1 MPRGEGLRMMRVCL
15 PVGCALVLA
24 AAMAAPARAQAPL
37 PAPEVP
43 TTDAMWVD
51 SVFARFATPRSP
63 GCAVGVTR
71 SGSLVLERDYGTA
84 DLASGTPITPDT
96 RFYLASLAKQ
106 FTAMSIVL
114 LAQDGKL
121 SLDDDVRRWVP
132 EVPDF
137 GATITLRHLLTH
149 TSGLRD
155 YLTLLAVAG
164 WASDSTLTEQ
174 QFLQLIRRQSG
185 LNFPPGEQFLY
196 SNTGYALLSIV
207 VKRASGKSLGEFAA
221 DRIFGPL
228 GMTHTDFRENHT
240 VSVPDAARGYQ
251 LAGPAYRVSDPESDV
266 VGDGG
271 LYSTVE
277 DLSRW
282 IGNFETGI
290 VGGRDGVELLQRAAR
305 LNGGDSIPYG
315 FGLTIASY
323 RGLRTISHSGAY
335 GGFRTAMVRFPD
347 QHLSVITLC
356 NASDAPATLA
366 EQVATV
372 YLGSDMKAQDVAS
385 FDPAAPWPN
394 GSSLRSG
401 TEASIDAR
409 RRADELASAAGRY
422 YSRDLQLTV
431 TLSARDGALVL
442 RRRGADDMRFT
453 AVSGDLFST
462 RDQVLML
469 LRRSGDGGVSGFT
482 LSLGRVRDLPFER
495 Q

>member
-1 MPRGEGLRMMRVCL
+1 MMRVSL
-15 PVGCALVLA
+15 LVGYALVLVGVVSGA
-24 AAMAAPARAQAPL
+24 GNAQAPL
-37 PAPEVP
+37 PPQDLP

-51 SVFARFATPRSP
+51 SVFARFATPHSP
-63 GCAVGVTR
+63 GCSVGVTR
-71 SGSLVLERDYGTA
+71 SGSLVLERDYGMA
-84 DLASGTPITPDT
+84 DLAAATPITPDT

-121 SLDDDVRRWVP
+121 SLDDDVRKWVP

-137 GATITLRHLLTH
+137 GSTITLRHLLTH

-174 QFLQLIRRQSG
+174 QFLQLISRQSG
-185 LNFPPGEQFLY
+185 LNFRPGEQFLY
-196 SNTGYALLSIV
+196 SNTGYALLAIV
-207 VKRASGKSLGEFAA
+207 VKRASGMSLGDFAA
-221 DRIFGPL
+221 HRIFGPL
-228 GMTHTDFRENHT
+228 GMTHTDFRGDHT
-240 VSVPDAARGYQ
+240 VPVPDAANGYQ
-251 LAGPAYRVSDPESDV
+251 VVGGAYRVSDPESDV
-266 VGDGG
+266 IGDGG

-277 DLSRW
+277 DLAKW
-282 IGNFETGI
+282 IGNFSTGI
-290 VGGRDGVELLQRAAR
+290 VGGREGVALLQRPAR

-315 FGLTIASY
+315 LGLTIGTY

-335 GGFRTAMVRFPD
+335 GGFRTAMLRFPD

-356 NASDAPATLA
+356 NVSTASPTLA
-366 EQVATV
+366 EQVAAV
-372 YLGSDMKAQDVAS
+372 YLGGVMKAQDVATL
-385 FDPAAPWPN
+385 DPAAPWPS
-394 GSSLRSG
+394 GTSFRSG
-401 TEASIDAR
+401 TEASIEAR
-409 RRADELASAAGRY
+409 RRADELASAAGTY
-422 YSRDLQLTV
+422 YSSDLQLTA

-442 RRRGADDMRFT
+442 HRRGADDMRFT

-469 LRRSGDGGVSGFT
+469 LQRNEKGGVRGFT